1 MIIINFY
8 QQIKKIMYTKEQAR
22 EKMQRYVDYQN
33 NLIIWNDEGEPD
45 IIIYDH
51 LTEEHPFGWVFYWQ
65 VKNIKEDFSN
75 FLAGNGPIII
85 EKDTLNVYKMMTAIS
100 TEENIELYKKDKNK
114 LLQLEED
121 QDGFFDPVNI

>member
-1 MIIINFY
+1 
-8 QQIKKIMYTKEQAR
+8 MYTKEQAR
-22 EKMQRYVDYQN
+22 AKMQRFVDYQN
-33 NLIIWNDEGEPD
+33 NLIVWNDRGEPD
-45 IIIYDH
+45 IIIYEH

-85 EKDTLNVYKMMTAIS
+85 EKNTLNMYKMMTAIS
-100 TEENIELYKKDKNK
+100 VEENIELYKKDKNK

-121 QDGFFDPVNI
+121 QDGFFDPVNV

>member
-1 MIIINFY
+1 
-8 QQIKKIMYTKEQAR
+8 
-22 EKMQRYVDYQN
+22 MQRFVDYQN
-33 NLIIWNDEGEPD
+33 NLIVGNEEGEPD

-51 LTEEHPFGWVFYWQ
+51 LTEEHPFRWVFYWQ

-121 QDGFFDPVNI
+121 QDVFFDPVNI

>member
-1 MIIINFY
+1 
-8 QQIKKIMYTKEQAR
+8 MYIKEQAR
-22 EKMQRYVDYQN
+22 AKMQRFIDYEN
-33 NLIIWNDEGEPD
+33 NLRVWNDLGEPD

-65 VKNIKEDFSN
+65 VENIKENHSN
-75 FLAGNGPIII
+75 VIVGNGPIII
-85 EKDTLNVYKMMTAIS
+85 EKDTLNVYCMMTAIS

-121 QDGFFDPVNI
+121 QDGFFDPVNL